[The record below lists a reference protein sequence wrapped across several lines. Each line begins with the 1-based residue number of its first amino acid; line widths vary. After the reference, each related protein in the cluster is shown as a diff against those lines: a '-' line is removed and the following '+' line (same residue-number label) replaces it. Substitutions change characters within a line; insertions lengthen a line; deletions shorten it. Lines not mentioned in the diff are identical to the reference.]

1 MSRRGSVLENYRVP
15 DLTNPINP
23 LAAHEMVSRERMHGQ
38 ELEQT
43 KQRQKAKAQEDR
55 DKGLDDLK
63 ITPGTSGTIYDP
75 TGLKETQELNTEIM
89 AFAKANPDK
98 SIPEIKMMFAPR
110 ANRIARFYQ
119 KSKTIAAGVDAA
131 VPGLNDLGGY
141 NIPEVKDRAIRSALI
156 DPVTGKIREDV
167 DAIDELKPWWAEAIK
182 AYPMETTTG
191 NALSDY
197 VNNPKGIGKYSDED
211 KFIDKNKGFTH
222 KKLELNTPAFIQ
234 IERDSKGAA
243 IKDENGKYVLEPK
256 YEMLPKSDIFPDG
269 VKVLSKEVFD
279 DLKATKPAAYQ
290 RIMGEVANYIKT
302 NNNES
307 DDNIAPNSV
316 EAENIARM
324 LLYGDIKAVWGNRGV
339 TEKDIIAQ
347 PPAQKITINNNSG
360 GTNPQAIYNDTW
372 GRIKNKYAEIQKEK
386 IDLLNRSNPNDPR
399 IKQIENNNFLVSMQ
413 NLDTEAINLI
423 SKQVNE
429 GRAADKQISPDDM
442 YVNFTTNGEIK
453 VYKAKKTAN
462 GKEGVIDKDYLIA
475 TLPPSSNLKAPQ
487 ANTKS
492 KVSAQEEA
500 KQREEEIKNQKG
512 KKVYKIGN
520 KEFTEE
526 QLQKGADKNKM
537 SLADYKK
544 SIGL

>member
-1 MSRRGSVLENYRVP
+1 MSRRPSVLENYRVP

-23 LAAHEMVSRERMHGQ
+23 LAAQEMVSRERMHGQ

-43 KQRQKAKAQEDR
+43 KQRQKAKAQEDK
-55 DKGLDDLK
+55 DKELT
-63 ITPGTSGTIYDP
+63 INPGTSGTIYDP
-75 TGLKETQELNTEIM
+75 TGLKATQDLNAEIM
-89 AFAKANPDK
+89 AYTKANPDK
-98 SIPEIKMMFAPR
+98 SIAEVKMNFAPQ
-110 ANRIARFYQ
+110 ANKIAQYYEKAKIIKANNKVALEGLQ
-119 KSKTIAAGVDAA
+119 K
-131 VPGLNDLGGY
+131 LGGY
-141 NIPEVKDRAIRSALI
+141 NLSEIDLLAQKEALI
-156 DPVTGKIREDV
+156 DPTTGKIRDDIDMIDV
-167 DAIDELKPWWAEAIK
+167 TQPYWKIAIEKNPL
-182 AYPMETTTG
+182 ETTTNEG
-191 NALSDY
+191 LHEY
-197 VNNPKGIGKYSDED
+197 VTKAETTPSRVKVKRV
-211 KFIDKNKGFTH
+211 DKNKGMVTD
-222 KKLELNTPAFIQ
+222 KLELSVPSFIQ
-234 IERDSKGAA
+234 VEKDAKGNP
-243 IKDENGKYVLEPK
+243 IISETGTYGLEPK
-256 YEMLPKSDIFPDG
+256 FETLPNGTKILEEG
-269 VKVLSKEVFD
+269 VFK
-279 DLKATKPAAYQ
+279 DLKNNKPSAYQ
-290 RIMGEVANYIKT
+290 RLMGEVSQFIKT
-302 NNNES
+302 NNDES
-307 DDNIAPNSV
+307 DDNIALDSV
-316 EAENIARM
+316 EAQNIARM
-324 LLYGDIKAVWGNRGV
+324 LAYKDIKQVWGNKGV
-339 TEKDIIAQ
+339 KKYDAVVQ
-347 PPAQKITINNNSG
+347 PPAPRITINNNNG

-475 TLPPSSNLKAPQ
+475 TLPPSSNIKAPQ

>member
-63 ITPGTSGTIYDP
+63 ITPGTSGTIYDT

-98 SIPEIKMMFAPR
+98 SIPEIKMMFAQK
-110 ANRIARFYQ
+110 ANRIANFYQ

-156 DPVTGKIREDV
+156 DPKTGKIREDV
-167 DAIDELKPWWAEAIK
+167 DTIDELKPWWAEAIK

-243 IKDENGKYVLEPK
+243 IKDKNGKYVLEPK

-290 RIMGEVANYIKT
+290 RIMWEVANYIKT

-307 DDNIAPNSV
+307 DDNVAPNSV
-316 EAENIARM
+316 EADNIARM
-324 LLYGDIKAVWGNRGV
+324 LLYGDIKGVWGNRGV

-360 GTNPQAIYNDTW
+360 SGKDNSGIIRDVYKEIN
-372 GRIKNKYAEIQKEK
+372 NKYESNKDKFGTDYKIPLSELSATAQGVVIKYANELTGGEITQSDVYIQKDTDGNFNIVDKETGK
-386 IDLLNRSNPNDPR
+386 GIAPIDFTD
-399 IKQIENNNFLVSMQ
+399 
-413 NLDTEAINLI
+413 
-423 SKQVNE
+423 VN
-429 GRAADKQISPDDM
+429 
-442 YVNFTTNGEIK
+442 IK
-453 VYKAKKTAN
+453 VQPNTKAKVEVVKKGNEMGKPTKKT
-462 GKEGVIDKDYLIA
+462 V
-475 TLPPSSNLKAPQ
+475 
-487 ANTKS
+487 
-492 KVSAQEEA
+492 
-500 KQREEEIKNQKG
+500 
-512 KKVYKIGN
+512 
-520 KEFTEE
+520 
-526 QLQKGADKNKM
+526 
-537 SLADYKK
+537 
-544 SIGL
+544 SIGKIKSLVGTKGYEGYSEKELIEYYKSNGYDVK